1 MLAIVEITPKE
12 TVYKLE
18 LRFGV
23 ENVHQMRV
31 QNRRQM
37 KKESVQALAADVW
50 SMTSLAY

>member
-1 MLAIVEITPKE
+1 MLVIVEITPKE

-31 QNRRQM
+31 QTVAKWKTKVFKLLQQM
-37 KKESVQALAADVW
+37 FGLW
-50 SMTSLAY
+50 LG